1 MNWKK
6 QIEEISNEHVEN
18 VSDEQMNEI
27 VSTFAKFA
35 VKHREKL
42 LDEGLSEEEAIK
54 FTILHWQVYL
64 LIYSNEGKF
73 PHDVL

>member
-1 MNWKK
+1 MNWEEQIKK
-6 QIEEISNEHVEN
+6 ISEDHIEN
-18 VSDEQMNEI
+18 VSDEQLDEI
-27 VSTFAKFA
+27 VKTFAKF
-35 VKHREKL
+35 VSKHQKEL
-42 LDEGLSEEEAIK
+42 MDEGFSKERAIK